1 MSIVSIIYLLVDIL
15 SICFPFLFCNICINV
30 IQSVILLISNS
41 FSVHRITDNLL
52 AMARPSAEIIE
63 KFNII
68 EQFHMYVELS
78 GKLPV
83 SDSQDAPGTTLL
95 MLILTSFQVWLKD
108 GNQPAASRG
117 ARQLRQHSGARERF
131 HLSPRG
137 FHGGRE

>member
-95 MLILTSFQVWLKD
+95 MLILTSF
-108 GNQPAASRG
+108 
-117 ARQLRQHSGARERF
+117 
-131 HLSPRG
+131 
-137 FHGGRE
+137 